1 MEKTRRVNLA
11 AANSFHGD
19 KLIRLSANVL
29 VQTWLRANTTSTF
42 LYIYISMLSAPLMHL
57 IVAISARLVSTDE
70 WKLQIEGEGGERT
83 RVVKKKEHRLS
94 AQRNRL
100 DNCFKRVKTEVEHI
114 SKRLK
119 SDNHFTETVNN
130 IFHLIFNSR
139 NYQKQFT

>member
-11 AANSFHGD
+11 AANSFYGD

-70 WKLQIEGEGGERT
+70 WKLQIEGEGRERT
-83 RVVKKKEHRLS
+83 RVVEKKEHRLS
-94 AQRNRL
+94 A
-100 DNCFKRVKTEVEHI
+100 
-114 SKRLK
+114 
-119 SDNHFTETVNN
+119 
-130 IFHLIFNSR
+130 
-139 NYQKQFT
+139 

>member
-29 VQTWLRANTTSTF
+29 VQTRLRANTTSTF
-42 LYIYISMLSAPLMHL
+42 LYIYIYISMLSAPLMHL

-83 RVVKKKEHRLS
+83 RVVEKKEHRLS
-94 AQRNRL
+94 A
-100 DNCFKRVKTEVEHI
+100 
-114 SKRLK
+114 
-119 SDNHFTETVNN
+119 
-130 IFHLIFNSR
+130 
-139 NYQKQFT
+139 